1 MKTLVLAR
9 HAQSRLSV
17 LDRLNGDPSVEVG
30 LTEVGREEARDLGK
44 KAGAVDLVA
53 HTAFGRTRETA
64 ELAWPGTPLLVVPE
78 LNEIGFGRFEGT
90 HWDEGYR
97 DWVLTSGADEP
108 SPGGGESRLDA
119 IRRYL
124 VGYRLLL
131 QRPEE
136 RVALVAHGAQVRY
149 VLLGLDELPP
159 MRLLERVPPATPF
172 VIPVDRFA
180 RAVDVI
186 GAWVA
191 QPAF

>member
-1 MKTLVLAR
+1 MLAR
-9 HAQSRLSV
+9 HAESRLSV
-17 LDRLNGDPSVEVG
+17 LDRLNGDPSAEVV
-30 LTEVGREEARDLGK
+30 LTEVGRDEARDLGREV
-44 KAGAVDLVA
+44 GAVDLVA

-64 ELAWPGTPLLVVPE
+64 ELAWPDAPLLVVPE
-78 LNEIGFGRFEGT
+78 LNEIAFGRFEGT

-97 DWVLTSGADEP
+97 DWVLTSGPDEP

-159 MRLLERVPPATPF
+159 VRLLERVPPATPF
-172 VIPVDRFA
+172 VIPADRFA